1 MFYEHV
7 GLVMNMVFLIGF
19 FFFKLF
25 SLLNLQVNGSE
36 LAFVYLLAC
45 ENDFRYQSL
54 LFCFILH
61 LKACLESRIWN
72 EVIYDWIGSQNL
84 CPAFMT
90 MLLQLLLMLL
100 LTSPWIK
107 RKDRLALIILY
118 SNQLV
123 LFFSPLFLVQYQL
136 ILSVTLQA
144 ITPGILGGIFKGLK
158 GGRGENDVDVSSS
171 IGQSSFVKLE
181 DFFSKD
187 PFIDPLASPGADKQ
201 VELDIGPRS
210 LHSSLIDC
218 S

>member
-1 MFYEHV
+1 M
-7 GLVMNMVFLIGF
+7 
-19 FFFKLF
+19 
-25 SLLNLQVNGSE
+25 
-36 LAFVYLLAC
+36 
-45 ENDFRYQSL
+45 
-54 LFCFILH
+54 
-61 LKACLESRIWN
+61 
-72 EVIYDWIGSQNL
+72 
-84 CPAFMT
+84 
-90 MLLQLLLMLL
+90 
-100 LTSPWIK
+100 
-107 RKDRLALIILY
+107 
-118 SNQLV
+118 
-123 LFFSPLFLVQYQL
+123 QYQL